1 MHSPKVNYGKS
12 LKVILGSLVLIIATS
27 CATTKP
33 PTDELAR
40 TQAAINQAEQVGA
53 RDYAPLEIREAK
65 KKLDQARELM
75 DRKEFERAARLAD
88 QAEVDAE
95 LAEVKTLS
103 GKTQKA
109 VNELRESRKALK
121 QEILRNQQKDNS

>member
-65 KKLDQARELM
+65 KKLEQARELM

-103 GKTQKA
+103 GKAQKA
-109 VNELRESRKALK
+109 VNELRESIKALK

>member
-1 MHSPKVNYGKS
+1 
-12 LKVILGSLVLIIATS
+12 VLIIATS

-65 KKLDQARELM
+65 KKLEQARELM

-103 GKTQKA
+103 GKAQKA
-109 VNELRESRKALK
+109 VNELRESIKALK